1 MPSAHAQFMAYY
13 ATYIILW
20 MTFRVRYFSPLK
32 KLSRGVSLI
41 ILCAVVSYARVY
53 LHYHSPLQVAVGAAA
68 GIACGAGWFIVV
80 VFLRD
85 LGIVDLLL
93 DTYPA
98 RFFYIKDTAGE
109 KSSFV
114 RDEYS
119 EWRRMRMKMKL
130 LIKVE

>member
-1 MPSAHAQFMAYY
+1 MPSAHAQFMAFY
-13 ATYIILW
+13 ATYLVLW
-20 MTFRVRYFSPLK
+20 MTFRVRHFSTFK
-32 KLSRGVSLI
+32 KLWRGGGLI
-41 ILCAVVSYARVY
+41 ALASIVSYARVY
-53 LHYHSPLQVAVGAAA
+53 LNYHSTRQVLVGVGA
-68 GIACGAGWFIVV
+68 GILCGVGWFITV

>member
-1 MPSAHAQFMAYY
+1 MPSAHAQFMAFYT
-13 ATYIILW
+13 TYILLW
-20 MTFRVRYFSPLK
+20 MTFRVRYFSTLK
-32 KLSRGVSLI
+32 KLSRGAGLLI
-41 ILCAVVSYARVY
+41 LSATVSYARVY
-53 LHYHSPLQVAVGAAA
+53 LHYHSAPQVLVGVGA
-68 GIACGAGWFIVV
+68 GIVCGIGWFIAV